1 MSVNGIELMKSMLM
15 KDPLKRCSAT
25 QALNHTWFVKMKTR
39 DFHLSNAQ
47 GASKLMSLSTVIEK
61 SEIDNSII
69 DKSYKTK
76 DSSFLF

>member
-1 MSVNGIELMKSMLM
+1 
-15 KDPLKRCSAT
+15 
-25 QALNHTWFVKMKTR
+25 MKTR